1 MSLYKRLSQKTVYQC
16 PWMTVTEHQAVR
28 RGDEA
33 VTYSVVDRA
42 DGVLVIPMSPPN
54 DSKIQCTLLQRQD
67 RFPLQAEDLEFP
79 AGAIDPG
86 ETPENAAV
94 RELFE
99 ETGIVIQPKNLVFL
113 AAPYVISS
121 LTKQRMYLFTVEV
134 SEEDLAKAA
143 KVPVSEDIVSQQ
155 VATFEEVDGFIQD
168 GQICEMANLVAWAYL
183 RHNLPRPDT
192 TPQPAR

>member
-1 MSLYKRLSQKTVYQC
+1 
-16 PWMTVTEHQAVR
+16 VR

-99 ETGIVIQPKNLVFL
+99 ETGIVIQPENLVFL

-192 TPQPAR
+192 TPQPAP